1 MGRSQVLFN
10 QRHKVRRGGGGGGRG
25 RGSSSD
31 GNVTTSSNRTG
42 STSIDRPSGPRGG
55 DVSDASSSIGGSNL
69 RGNSTSRNKTLSSSE
84 TTTTTNTISPDFR
97 NDDNCEEMNG
107 ISNEQSLQTTSK
119 NDKYNIHMGTTSNI
133 DDDYTASLMTTT
145 NATSLYVS
153 QLPTTS
159 MKNDFVHAWD
169 SVLLASSSIAMNHGN
184 STNDWQVI
192 GKNISFAL
200 EQQCSFS
207 EQFRIPQY
215 YMETIYGTNVHDAR
229 NIETTANT
237 TNPAEKQPVTLSTS
251 IPPIIPPSALEL
263 HDDTNVQ
270 IPISSHLSR
279 HASIENQPKRQ
290 QHHPPVIR
298 IPAVMSTKSST
309 IMIAASDDTVTTN
322 DTNTTDSNTTTTT
335 IIGKQS
341 HRNTVRT
348 TTTTHTSRSIISGM
362 QQPQSISKMFSTD
375 SGTILITAPS
385 DDTVVTSNTTETNA
399 TMNVAGG
406 SGHSTAYRRRVGN
419 VTSSDGG
426 TSYDQ
431 NTTTPMAV
439 APARSSTRT
448 STNTAPQYHQ
458 PPNSNLIDKGVEV
471 TDLTCVGSAS
481 SSGSIDVPGDVVYL
495 GTKSP
500 NRSSTNRI
508 EDIEDEEDL
517 DSWLDSVIS

>member
-1 MGRSQVLFN
+1 
-10 QRHKVRRGGGGGGRG
+10 
-25 RGSSSD
+25 
-31 GNVTTSSNRTG
+31 
-42 STSIDRPSGPRGG
+42 
-55 DVSDASSSIGGSNL
+55 
-69 RGNSTSRNKTLSSSE
+69 
-84 TTTTTNTISPDFR
+84 
-97 NDDNCEEMNG
+97 
-107 ISNEQSLQTTSK
+107 
-119 NDKYNIHMGTTSNI
+119 
-133 DDDYTASLMTTT
+133 
-145 NATSLYVS
+145 
-153 QLPTTS
+153 
-159 MKNDFVHAWD
+159 
-169 SVLLASSSIAMNHGN
+169 
-184 STNDWQVI
+184 
-192 GKNISFAL
+192 
-200 EQQCSFS
+200 
-207 EQFRIPQY
+207 
-215 YMETIYGTNVHDAR
+215 
-229 NIETTANT
+229 
-237 TNPAEKQPVTLSTS
+237 
-251 IPPIIPPSALEL
+251 
-263 HDDTNVQ
+263 
-270 IPISSHLSR
+270 LSR

-298 IPAVMSTKSST
+298 IPAVTSTKSST
-309 IMIAASDDTVTTN
+309 IMFAASDDTVTTN
-322 DTNTTDSNTTTTT
+322 DSNTTDSNTTTTT
-335 IIGKQS
+335 INGKQS

-348 TTTTHTSRSIISGM
+348 PTTTHTPRSNICGM

-419 VTSSDGG
+419 ETSSDG

-458 PPNSNLIDKGVEV
+458 QRNSNLIGRGVEV